1 MMLGANFKHYGW
13 LIVLVSMAVSA
24 YSQADESLYLQR
36 CAACHGANGEGNE
49 AMKAPSVAAM
59 SQAYLERQLRHFR
72 DGLRGTHAEDM
83 AGQTMRAMA
92 LPLTDK
98 MIATISVYLSG
109 LPEPVIITEKESAGF
124 RGRGLYSGCASCHG
138 AEGEGYPEL
147 GAPKLTQQYGWYL
160 RTQIENFRKGL
171 RGTHKDDERGQ
182 QMRLMAE
189 GVHSDADIDTLIKHI
204 TGLGV
209 K

>member
-1 MMLGANFKHYGW
+1 MIGTSLKRYSW
-13 LIVLVSMAVSA
+13 LVFLAGIAVSV
-24 YSQADESLYLQR
+24 YSHADEALYQQN
-36 CAACHGANGEGNE
+36 CAACHGASGEGNE
-49 AMKAPSVAAM
+49 VMKAPSIAAM

-72 DGLRGTHAEDM
+72 DGQRGSHAEDTS
-83 AGQTMRAMA
+83 GQTMRAMA

-98 MIATISVYLSG
+98 MIATVSAYLSG
-109 LPEPVIITEKESAGF
+109 LPEPVIITDKEFAGF

-138 AEGEGYPEL
+138 AGGEGYPDL

-171 RGTHKDDERGQ
+171 RGTHKEDERGQ

-189 GVHSDADIDTLIKHI
+189 GIHSDTDIDTLIKHI

>member
-1 MMLGANFKHYGW
+1 MLGPSLKRYNW
-13 LIVLVSMAVSA
+13 LIILVFITASA
-24 YSQADESLYLQR
+24 YTQADEALYQQR
-36 CAACHGANGEGNE
+36 CAACHGENGEGNA
-49 AMKAPSVAAM
+49 AMQAPSIAAM

-72 DGLRGTHAEDM
+72 DGQRGTHTEDT

-98 MIATISVYLSG
+98 MIATVSAYLFG
-109 LPEPVIITEKESAGF
+109 LPEPVLFTEKEFAGF

-138 AEGEGYPEL
+138 AGGEGYPDL
-147 GAPKLTQQYGWYL
+147 GAPKLTQQHSWYL
-160 RTQIENFRKGL
+160 RAQIDNFRKGL
-171 RGTHKDDERGQ
+171 RGTHKEDERGQ

-189 GVHSDADIDTLIKHI
+189 SIHSEADIDSLIKHI